1 MGNAGTRPVVITA
14 TPDQQYAERALAQPG
29 APGEAQQGR
38 IDETQDRQSER
49 ERFDWEQVITF

>member
-1 MGNAGTRPVVITA
+1 MGNAGTRQVVITA

-29 APGEAQQGR
+29 TPGEAQQGR
-38 IDETQDRQSER
+38 SDETQEPAPDR